1 MSNLAKRSI
10 TGLLFGIV
18 VLGSIMSGPYI
29 QIAIFSIF
37 MLLGLIEFYRLF
49 DKHPIIRVSKEIGV
63 VIGVFIFSLLVG
75 VS

>member
-18 VLGSIMSGPYI
+18 VLGSIFYGPYT
-29 QIAIFSIF
+29 QISIFSLF

-49 DKHPIIRVSKEIGV
+49 DKHPIIRISK
-63 VIGVFIFSLLVG
+63 
-75 VS
+75 